1 MLIAKTLQPIGERS
15 GPEIRTTTHHQ
26 PGWLAPG
33 VGIDYPDSTVFFCR
47 HCFVISIPIYQ
58 KGYKK
63 SSLLN
68 YVGTCRILWIQYA
81 IVNCFLRWLQRMT
94 GIPTIRGNPL
104 HGSALGDDAGS
115 GNVNGPYMDKICDIV
130 DCVDEQKSNS
140 KLDALD
146 MHLETTSESAIP
158 RQSLT
163 SAVADKL
170 RDQIIR
176 GEIPEGAQLRQDA
189 IASQFQVSRIPVR
202 EALRQ
207 LDAEGLIAIVPNRGA
222 IVPALSPDDIEELFS
237 IRALLEPE
245 VLKLSIPHL
254 TEDDFSEADAV
265 LRKYVSELQRDD
277 HVSAWGRLNWQ
288 FHSILYSR
296 ANQPRFMAIIRNVN
310 NNGERYTR
318 LQLYLT
324 HGMQRA
330 NEEHHQILDFC
341 RQRDVTQ
348 ACKLLRR
355 HIQYAGESLKQALE
369 QKRNDARTNSGDSA
383 GTSKS

>member
-1 MLIAKTLQPIGERS
+1 MLCL
-15 GPEIRTTTHHQ
+15 
-26 PGWLAPG
+26 
-33 VGIDYPDSTVFFCR
+33 
-47 HCFVISIPIYQ
+47 
-58 KGYKK
+58 
-63 SSLLN
+63 
-68 YVGTCRILWIQYA
+68 
-81 IVNCFLRWLQRMT
+81 
-94 GIPTIRGNPL
+94 GNF
-104 HGSALGDDAGS
+104 G
-115 GNVNGPYMDKICDIV
+115 MD
-130 DCVDEQKSNS
+130 
-140 KLDALD
+140 
-146 MHLETTSESAIP
+146 LETTSDFAIP

-189 IASQFQVSRIPVR
+189 IATQYQVSRIPVR

-245 VLKLSIPHL
+245 VLKRSIPSL
-254 TEDDFSEADAV
+254 TKDDFSQADAV
-265 LRKYVSELQRDD
+265 LQKYVSELQRED

-324 HGMQRA
+324 HGMKRA
-330 NEEHHQILDFC
+330 NEEHHQILEFC
-341 RQRDVTQ
+341 RHREITQ
-348 ACKLLRR
+348 ACRLLRQ

-369 QKRNDARTNSGDSA
+369 LKRSETQGNSDNGA
-383 GTSKS
+383 PQPKP